1 MPATKM
7 ILQLQLDDLVE
18 YTRKNHMVLN
28 SKKTKCFP
36 FNNSRTRDFIPKLSI
51 DGENYLEVIY
61 SLKLVGIVINS
72 QLTWDDHIDY
82 TVKRVN
88 SVLWQLTR
96 FKQCGADR
104 NKLITFYILKIRS
117 ILMFGAVCFHS
128 SLTQEDSR
136 RLELQQKHS
145 LACILGIEYKNYTN
159 ALSLCSL
166 QRLDILREKACLKWS
181 IKAQANPQHSHLF
194 PANQSTVN
202 TRFRKPFRE
211 YQCHS
216 AKYYNS
222 AVPAMA
228 RALNNHHSQLDDST

>member
-1 MPATKM
+1 
-7 ILQLQLDDLVE
+7 
-18 YTRKNHMVLN
+18 
-28 SKKTKCFP
+28 
-36 FNNSRTRDFIPKLSI
+36 
-51 DGENYLEVIY
+51 
-61 SLKLVGIVINS
+61 
-72 QLTWDDHIDY
+72 
-82 TVKRVN
+82 
-88 SVLWQLTR
+88 
-96 FKQCGADR
+96 
-104 NKLITFYILKIRS
+104 
-117 ILMFGAVCFHS
+117 MFGAVCFHS

-136 RLELQQKHS
+136 RLELQQKRS

-159 ALSLCSL
+159 ALSRCSL